1 MINRSNIRMNQGR
14 SIADMQRH
22 MREYFHKQRQI
33 RRRPI
38 DREEYQQPARIIQ
51 NPISIAPQQQ
61 NLPLQEQ
68 RTPIQPQPQV
78 IQPQP
83 QATYSHENPFNLAGF
98 GLSIAVIGAVGGYMY
113 LTSASIKGQIDT
125 ILAMGLGKLSILA
138 KSDAVMG
145 IIILGL
151 MIAIVGIMTGRR

>member
-1 MINRSNIRMNQGR
+1 MSEGR

-38 DREEYQQPARIIQ
+38 DNKEYQQPARIIQ
-51 NPISIAPQQQ
+51 NPISVGPQQQ
-61 NLPLQEQ
+61 YSPPQAQ
-68 RTPIQPQPQV
+68 QTPIQPQPPIIQPQPQV
-78 IQPQP
+78 I
-83 QATYSHENPFNLAGF
+83 YSHENPQFNLAGF

-113 LTSASIKGQIDT
+113 LTSTSIKGQVDM
-125 ILAMGLGKLSILA
+125 LFAMGLGKLSVLA

-145 IIILGL
+145 IIFLGL
-151 MIAIVGIMTGRR
+151 VIAFIGIITRRR